1 MVTPPITP
9 SQPAEWLPARV
20 VLLCEPGLETLFSIL
35 QPAAA
40 NFLAPFSLAQA
51 QAEHRAYRRAL
62 EAQGVRVIDIREALL
77 AAGRA
82 SLQRWAGDAITLE
95 ADPDLT
101 DDERIH
107 AAQQLRDALGAL
119 DERSLLDLVLLRPV
133 VRVSRN
139 PDALDATTRFDARFI
154 LAPPSP
160 YYTRDPLITTR
171 RGVVI
176 TRLALAKR
184 RPENDLAAHVL
195 DALGIEPLHRVQ
207 PPGTLEGGDFIP
219 CGDFVLQGQG
229 LLTNE
234 DGVQQCL
241 ERRVYGE
248 VEVAVVEDRRMHMD
262 EMHLDTYFGLL
273 DRDLAICLADRLH
286 GADEP
291 MVQVHMPVDDRA
303 GFRYALKRHLRFS
316 TYLQEKGIRVIPFS
330 KDEQANFAANGLLIA
345 PRRWIGAAQAGR
357 SFAQRL
363 QAAGVDAAWLA
374 FDALTGG
381 YGGPHCSSQVL
392 VRG

>member
-62 EAQGVRVIDIREALL
+62 EAQGMRVIDIREALL

-95 ADPDLT
+95 ADLDLT

-154 LAPPSP
+154 LKPPSP

-184 RPENDLAAHVL
+184 QPENDLAAHVL
-195 DALGIEPLHRVQ
+195 DALGIEPLYRVQ

-241 ERRVYGE
+241 AHRVYGK
-248 VEVAVVEDRRMHMD
+248 VEVAVVEDQRMHMD
-262 EMHLDTYFGLL
+262 EMHLDTHFGLL
-273 DRDLAICLADRLH
+273 DRDLAVCLADRLR

-291 MVQVHMPVDDRA
+291 TVQVHVPVDDRA
-303 GFRYALKRHLRFS
+303 AFRYVLKRRLRFS
-316 TYLQEKGIRVIPFS
+316 AYLQEKGIRVIPFS
-330 KDEQANFAANGLLIA
+330 KDEQANFAANGLLTA
-345 PRRWIGAAQAGR
+345 PRRWIGVAQAGQ

-363 QAAGVDAAWLA
+363 QAVGVDATWLT

>member
-195 DALGIEPLHRVQ
+195 DALGIEPLYRVQ

-273 DRDLAICLADRLH
+273 DRDLAICLADRLR

-303 GFRYALKRHLRFS
+303 GFRYALKRRLRFS

-330 KDEQANFAANGLLIA
+330 KDEQANFAANGLPIA
-345 PRRWIGAAQAGR
+345 PRRWIGAARAGR

-363 QAAGVDAAWLA
+363 QAVGVDATWLA